1 MDNQDSGAETTSCK
15 GGGNPESEEKATKP
29 DDNGPDDNEP
39 DGDEQNE
46 EPKGQAMGTNGNEED
61 EKPDNTEDTRQR
73 QRAKDDAKK
82 VREFSDYIQRLEARL
97 ATLETKMGIIDSE
110 DGTANKADDKRI
122 PAIPELRRVTWA
134 GFKNQIKGNKKIYAV
149 EALVGGVKYYY
160 QRNKQQTQEMFS
172 SGDGVESTSETLQ
185 TVDRIRINSIPI
197 MVTLADISDQELSL
211 EPTVFIQPFKFLAHH
226 NRGIRNRLA
235 VLESK
240 WSARE
245 KDTSPIQS
253 DDSADGKKEK
263 AISDLPTE
271 PNPSVLQADISPE
284 SPSNADKQQD
294 DGWTDKHDIPK
305 RTASEDLVD
314 SVEALKD
321 LRCLVQF
328 MDQELRDIDR
338 FSKVDPPSR
347 ILFKDL
353 WHLFKPG
360 DQVFAPLQ
368 STTSEDQGQ
377 EEKSPHVSRLQ
388 RYQVSWR
395 VLSTSG
401 GRPNLSAEDDEET
414 NLVPKQKTNPFE
426 ISCYFIDFTGEA
438 FFPAA
443 FIFKINPFLGERE
456 ITSLEVYPWRY
467 LKDCEKIRHSLK
479 DRGEK
484 FREFLNFQYR
494 FYKGPTM
501 ACQPDGW
508 PFKRN
513 SFPSYP
519 EQIESEVI
527 IDFRQAIQENPDRRP
542 FWGYAKRTGYN
553 DRETNDSLVV
563 SIWKDE
569 KQERLDDEKFDLI
582 YDDSLID
589 ADLTV
594 NFENKD
600 PFLKDEPDPSFENGK
615 GFREE
620 DLILL
625 PARVLAYVF
634 TKQRFGKTM

>member
-1 MDNQDSGAETTSCK
+1 
-15 GGGNPESEEKATKP
+15 
-29 DDNGPDDNEP
+29 
-39 DGDEQNE
+39 
-46 EPKGQAMGTNGNEED
+46 MGTNDNEED
-61 EKPDNTEDTRQR
+61 EKPDNTEDINQG

-82 VREFSDYIQRLEARL
+82 VTEFSDYIQRMEARL
-97 ATLETKMGIIDSE
+97 ATLETKMGIKDSE
-110 DGTANKADDKRI
+110 DGTADKADDKRI

-134 GFKNQIKGNKKIYAV
+134 GFKNQIKGNKKVYAV

-160 QRNKQQTQEMFS
+160 QRNKQQTQEILS
-172 SGDGVESTSETLQ
+172 SSDGVESASETLQ
-185 TVDRIRINSIPI
+185 TVDRIRINSTPI
-197 MVTLADISDQELSL
+197 MMTLADISDQELSL

-235 VLESK
+235 VLKSK

-245 KDTSPIQS
+245 KEDTSPIQS
-253 DDSADGKKEK
+253 DDSADSNKEK
-263 AISDLPTE
+263 AVLNLPTE
-271 PNPSVLQADISPE
+271 SKPFVSQADTSPE
-284 SPSNADKQQD
+284 SPSNTEKQQD
-294 DGWTDKHDIPK
+294 DGWTDKHDNPK

-347 ILFKDL
+347 ILFGDL

-368 STTSEDQGQ
+368 STTSEDQGK
-377 EEKSPHVSRLQ
+377 EKKSPHISRLQ

-395 VLSTSG
+395 VLSTWG
-401 GRPNLSAEDDEET
+401 GRPNLSAGDDEEVD
-414 NLVPKQKTNPFE
+414 LVPKQKINPFE
-426 ISCYFIDFTGEA
+426 VNCYYIDFTGEA
-438 FFPAA
+438 FVPTA
-443 FIFKINPFLGERE
+443 FIFKIKPFPGERE

-467 LKDCEKIRHSLK
+467 LKDREKIRDSLK

-501 ACQPDGW
+501 VCQPEGW
-508 PFKRN
+508 GFAGN
-513 SFPSYP
+513 SFPVYP

-527 IDFRQAIQENPDRRP
+527 IDFRQAIQENPDRTP
-542 FWGYAKRTGYN
+542 YWGFAKVTGCN
-553 DRETNDSLVV
+553 DRETDDSLRV

-569 KQERLDDEKFDLI
+569 KQEELDDEKFDFI

-589 ADLTV
+589 AELTV

-600 PFLKDEPDPSFENGK
+600 PFLKEDSDPSFKNGK
-615 GFREE
+615 SFREE

-634 TKQRFGKTM
+634 RKQRFGKTM